1 MSESIKGKCYAVFEC
16 YCIEARLKL
25 MTNKIYEHMSAWWHN
40 SGSSHDDVS
49 ACIVKCDSA
58 YKIGHMYTLNLLA
71 LKFKMLKLTMLLK
84 FLNQARTY
92 CMPGFLKL
100 ILCGSSVCVCVCV
113 CVCVF
118 VCMCVC
124 PRG

>member
-1 MSESIKGKCYAVFEC
+1 MSESITSKCYVVFEC

-25 MTNKIYEHMSAWWHN
+25 MTNKIYECMSAWWHS
-40 SGSSHDDVS
+40 SGSSHNDVS

-71 LKFKMLKLTMLLK
+71 LKFKMLKLAMLLK
-84 FLNQARTY
+84 FLNQARAY

-100 ILCGSSVCVCVCV
+100 ILCGLSVCVCLRVCTYVCV
-113 CVCVF
+113 R
-118 VCMCVC
+118 
-124 PRG
+124 P